1 MPRFDRSKLYEPF
14 LERLLLL
21 EDLLDQE
28 GIDVLFYCGFRSCA
42 DQAKLWR
49 STRSAA
55 KIRAKIKSLEAAG
68 FDFLAKV
75 MHDVGPQYGR
85 LGEHVTK
92 AIPGMSCHNYGM
104 AGDGV
109 VMVMSKPDWE
119 MTHWH
124 LWEKYGGLAMRVGL
138 SWAGSWT
145 GFQEYVHI
153 QYGKQPSMLD
163 DNSPGDIKTLLEEV
177 GSL

>member
-1 MPRFDRSKLYEPF
+1 MPRFDKNKLCAPF
-14 LERLLLL
+14 RERLLLL

-42 DQAKLWR
+42 DQARLWR
-49 STRSAA
+49 STRSAS
-55 KIRAKIKSLEAAG
+55 KIRAKIASLEAAG

-75 MHDVGPQYGR
+75 IHDVGPQYGR

-92 AIPGMSCHNYGM
+92 AIPGASCHNYGM

-109 VMVMSKPDWE
+109 VMVMSKPDWD
-119 MTHWH
+119 MAYWN
-124 LWEKYGGLAMRVGL
+124 LWEAYGGLAERVGL
-138 SWAGSWT
+138 SWAGNWPN
-145 GFQEYVHI
+145 FKEYVHI
-153 QYGKQPSMLD
+153 QYGQKSSMLND
-163 DNSPGDIKTLLEEV
+163 KPENIRALLEEV